1 MRRLKEYLQY
11 LAVRLPLSAVRFLP
25 HRSLPVLS
33 GLAAAAAF
41 PFPGIGGL
49 IDANLQ
55 TVFPDWDVKQR
66 RRIGRMS
73 LKNLF
78 WNMLELLWTNGR
90 TDRIER
96 CYQASPELKKTLCD
110 YARRNV
116 ALILVNPHLG
126 SWEASGVMAA
136 HYLPTPLVA
145 VAKPVHNPR
154 INQLLNVQVRQLV
167 PGMEIVFSRGAVR
180 ASIAALKAGKNLGL
194 LVDQNTRLRD
204 GGVWVDWCGLP
215 VASSTSPALLK
226 RYCDQHRLPA
236 ELLCGVS
243 LRRPDGVIE
252 AHVEKLPRPFA
263 EYADDREVLQDLMKL
278 TEQLARRHPDQY
290 LWLYR
295 RFAHIPPDCPPEIR
309 CRYPAYARVPEAKFF
324 IKKSGGKKS

>member
-11 LAVRLPLSAVRFLP
+11 LALLLPLSVIRRLP
-25 HRSLPVLS
+25 RRSLSVLAQ
-33 GLAAAAAF
+33 LAAATAY
-41 PFPGIGGL
+41 PFPGIGKL
-49 IDANLQ
+49 IDANLK
-55 TVFPDWDVKQR
+55 TVFPDWDAKKR
-66 RRIGRMS
+66 RQVGRRS

-90 TDRIER
+90 ADRIER
-96 CYQASPELKKTLCD
+96 CYQATPELKKAMRD
-110 YARRNV
+110 YGEKHI

-180 ASIAALKAGKNLGL
+180 ASLAALKAGKNLGL

-215 VASSTSPALLK
+215 AILSFGSII
-226 RYCDQHRLPA
+226 C
-236 ELLCGVS
+236 S
-243 LRRPDGVIE
+243 LS
-252 AHVEKLPRPFA
+252 LS
-263 EYADDREVLQDLMKL
+263 L
-278 TEQLARRHPDQY
+278 
-290 LWLYR
+290 
-295 RFAHIPPDCPPEIR
+295 
-309 CRYPAYARVPEAKFF
+309 
-324 IKKSGGKKS
+324 